1 MNDEAIISQW
11 NIDEYGNPI
20 SVKTEQETQ
29 VSVGGNL
36 VQLRGIPDEMEGVT
50 IEDKNGNTFF
60 RVENLD
66 EVYDNNYAY
75 YLMKDGNVQFNPSQ
89 NGKLL
94 YFKYYSKGVTLLS
107 VSRIYYKDS
116 YDNVVKILEDL
127 IKAGFDALKVLEVFG
142 GAKEVIDRLE
152 RDLDNGRALA
162 TQLEDVIAEGKP
174 LQENLNADITEAKK
188 WKDSLHKDVAE
199 GKILQPQLHQ
209 DVIDGRETD
218 ANLTQTIN
226 SATELDDKIKT
237 TGNASFIIE
246 VDNWI
251 TSDDSDWAYMYSL
264 TTSLNSSDLVFKT
277 QEITTKGF
285 EDCLLYSI
293 VKDSNTIAFYTDDK
307 VRTKVIINARQYGGT
322 IQDFSVVNTD
332 LISEGASNKYVTPQ
346 EKVNIGT
353 IPDIKQQCELNKSSL
368 EESKIKI
375 TNIFN
380 PMMFGAIGDGITDDT
395 EALQRCID
403 YVSTLVVP
411 MQIKYNAKSVGE
423 KIIDLVGKQYLIKD
437 TLRVSTT
444 DERISNINITNG
456 VILADETSMVDKDMV
471 SIGGFAHVRGIK
483 FNKVIFDS
491 NNVANAPHVNIYC
504 LHTIFNKCTFTNI
517 KKGLYFHPV
526 QTHESIVED
535 CYFDNSRIDGEFKSE
550 RAIYIGIDT
559 TVKDNNIIGFKS
571 GIEVS
576 GGCNTI
582 IGNHIYSIDEWGM
595 IFKTG
600 STQCTVDHNYLD
612 GCSIYIES
620 DYTFHTIN
628 NNIFLVPLKSA
639 GIFVNGNGKGLSLS
653 GNTYS
658 FTDEK
663 RNKLLGVTGRL
674 TLSDCILEVQNV
686 VLNKN
691 DVGYCNQEKTICIT
705 EIIDETHCKVAYNS
719 DYIKEDIN
727 GKFWF
732 YPTNITTSATN
743 KTFDL
748 VHEFK
753 NEGVKGGVNDTTKPK
768 VYKCSLKDNLA
779 GTINI
784 ISKDDIV
791 FLTSYSLYTTV
802 NLGSSKEIPI
812 ATLPS
817 KYKSAVSING
827 VATATNPNT
836 GEVLGSCQYTL
847 VGTELSI
854 KKKQGDFSANN
865 VAYNFN
871 IQYVKYN
878 G

>member
-1 MNDEAIISQW
+1 MVYPNRVVL
-11 NIDEYGNPI
+11 NINQKYVMPI
-20 SVKTEQETQ
+20 PYTQ
-29 VSVGGNL
+29 QGDTARVL
-36 VQLRGIPDEMEGVT
+36 
-50 IEDKNGNTFF
+50 TF
-60 RVENLD
+60 N
-66 EVYDNNYAY
+66 
-75 YLMKDGNVQFNPSQ
+75 
-89 NGKLL
+89 
-94 YFKYYSKGVTLLS
+94 
-107 VSRIYYKDS
+107 I
-116 YDNVVKILEDL
+116 
-127 IKAGFDALKVLEVFG
+127 
-142 GAKEVIDRLE
+142 
-152 RDLDNGRALA
+152 LDNGVPFSLQGKTVRAKIVKPDNTKCYNDLTITNATNGECALKLTNQILA
-162 TQLEDVIAEGKP
+162 VAGKVNCQLEIKEGEELLSTIIFSIDVEPSIDINGAVESTNEFTA
-174 LQENLNADITEAKK
+174 LLNGIIKLDEWDKYFKETSGAIEEKYTE
-188 WKDSLHKDVAE
+188 
-199 GKILQPQLHQ
+199 
-209 DVIDGRETD
+209 R
-218 ANLTQTIN
+218 
-226 SATELDDKIKT
+226 
-237 TGNASFIIE
+237 
-246 VDNWI
+246 
-251 TSDDSDWAYMYSL
+251 
-264 TTSLNSSDLVFKT
+264 LNGL
-277 QEITTKGF
+277 G
-285 EDCLLYSI
+285 
-293 VKDSNTIAFYTDDK
+293 
-307 VRTKVIINARQYGGT
+307 
-322 IQDFSVVNTD
+322 
-332 LISEGASNKYVTPQ
+332 
-346 EKVNIGT
+346 
-353 IPDIKQQCELNKSSL
+353 SSL